1 MNEAQA
7 REIRLIIKSVNR
19 DVRKMLREW
28 HDSRSVGIDT
38 IIESCGYTQ
47 VPGSLY
53 KFREMVVYPFGK
65 YEVTLDTF
73 GLVHENSG
81 SIEVSVILK

>member
-7 REIRLIIKSVNR
+7 REIRLIMKSVNR
-19 DVRKMLREW
+19 DVRRMLKEW
-28 HDSRSVGIDT
+28 HDSRSAGIDT

>member
-7 REIRLIIKSVNR
+7 REIKLIIKSVNR
-19 DVRKMLREW
+19 DVRKMLNEW
-28 HDSRSVGIDT
+28 YDSRSVGIDT
-38 IIESCGYTQ
+38 IIKSCGYTQ

-53 KFREMVVYPFGK
+53 KFKEVLVYPFGE
-65 YEVTLDTF
+65 YVVTLDTF
-73 GLVHENSG
+73 GLIHENNG

>member
-7 REIRLIIKSVNR
+7 REIRLIMKSVNR
-19 DVRKMLREW
+19 DVRKMLKEW
-28 HDSRSVGIDT
+28 HDFRSVGIDT

-53 KFREMVVYPFGK
+53 KFREIRVHAFGK